1 MDWPHGWGVIAATAM
16 LAGLAGSAGSW
27 RAALR
32 RRRLHLAL
40 IQEAVTDMSAR
51 LDQAPPP
58 TARLRRDLTETL
70 VRQQDRAERIER
82 ELRPRVPA
90 APAAYPAVAAALKA
104 VIDTL
109 GGTVDRPSAG
119 AGPRAAGAADGA
131 RRPGAPSRPQ
141 ITGRRPQL
149 GARHRSALRPDASG
163 TPLGHGA
170 PPRGPGALGPVP
182 APDGDPELAELYQAM
197 AATAATRL
205 RHTDTLIRLALR
217 QGLLGAGTGERLT
230 AATGAAADALRESR
244 SLAREGRHAAA
255 LHALT
260 QADLPVSE
268 DRMPGAATARDLA
281 RQAELLRAAAADHR
295 HALLAWCADA
305 LSRCGAP
312 AAEGSGR

>member
-58 TARLRRDLTETL
+58 TARLRRDLAETL

-90 APAAYPAVAAALKA
+90 TPAAYPAVAAALKA

-119 AGPRAAGAADGA
+119 AGPRAAAGAADGA

-149 GARHRSALRPDASG
+149 GARHRPALRPDASG

-260 QADLPVSE
+260 QADL
-268 DRMPGAATARDLA
+268 
-281 RQAELLRAAAADHR
+281 LRAAAADHR